1 VRRQVGP
8 HALLA
13 DRYISDKG
21 LKAAME
27 SDAAVAA
34 AAAMAEDSDMNVN
47 ELLGQY
53 LVSLRCSYAT
63 QFHEGLL
70 SALPYRQIIDA
81 LSVAVDH
88 VNDAK
93 GEMTNVVSEDQFE
106 WRQLEEMGF
115 LELPLWL
122 KCVSGVGCKRWTEEE
137 YARRVEIV
145 LAVMKAHEDT
155 RQEALAMLNV
165 LPSRFREILQASET
179 VKERAETRYADLRNG
194 DPEICRAVRTRQ
206 TCKLVLQRMRH
217 EFESLR
223 STGQIGDADV
233 GTYEVQFL
241 PPYTQAHIHTPRT
254 HALAFSQIVYVD
266 RYTTCHAFLI
276 HIPPTLCPLLLL
288 QGILFHKR
296 MHFRALPT
304 VSQALPAVQMPNFN
318 KNAANQAAF
327 SEPITHYA
335 QPMLSRVVTRNTT
348 FDSAR
353 TVSRDSSFNSDIGFG
368 MQQMQRP
375 FGAYLPQNAFGR
387 V

>member
-1 VRRQVGP
+1 VCRQVGP

-13 DRYISDKG
+13 DHYISDKG
-21 LKAAME
+21 LNAAME

-34 AAAMAEDSDMNVN
+34 SAAVAEDSDMNVN

-53 LVSLRCSYAT
+53 LVSLRCSYTT

-115 LELPLWL
+115 LELPLWF
-122 KCVSGVGCKRWTEEE
+122 KCVSGVVGKRWTGEE

-165 LPSRFREILQASET
+165 LPIRFREVLQASET
-179 VKERAETRYADLRNG
+179 VKERAETRYADLRNS

-233 GTYEVQFL
+233 GTYEVYF
-241 PPYTQAHIHTPRT
+241 PPRT
-254 HALAFSQIVYVD
+254 LNRTY
-266 RYTTCHAFLI
+266 I
-276 HIPPTLCPLLLL
+276 H
-288 QGILFHKR
+288 H
-296 MHFRALPT
+296 
-304 VSQALPAVQMPNFN
+304 
-318 KNAANQAAF
+318 
-327 SEPITHYA
+327 
-335 QPMLSRVVTRNTT
+335 
-348 FDSAR
+348 AR
-353 TVSRDSSFNSDIGFG
+353 THSLSHKSFMLTDTRHATRS
-368 MQQMQRP
+368 
-375 FGAYLPQNAFGR
+375 
-387 V
+387 

>member
-1 VRRQVGP
+1 
-8 HALLA
+8 
-13 DRYISDKG
+13 
-21 LKAAME
+21 ME

-34 AAAMAEDSDMNVN
+34 SAAVAEDSDMNVN

-53 LVSLRCSYAT
+53 LVSLRCSYTT

-115 LELPLWL
+115 LELPLWF
-122 KCVSGVGCKRWTEEE
+122 KCVSNVVGKRWTGEE

-165 LPSRFREILQASET
+165 LPIRFREVLQASET
-179 VKERAETRYADLRNG
+179 VKERAETRYADLRNS

-233 GTYEVQFL
+233 GTYEVYF
-241 PPYTQAHIHTPRT
+241 PPRT
-254 HALAFSQIVYVD
+254 FNRTY
-266 RYTTCHAFLI
+266 I
-276 HIPPTLCPLLLL
+276 H
-288 QGILFHKR
+288 H
-296 MHFRALPT
+296 
-304 VSQALPAVQMPNFN
+304 
-318 KNAANQAAF
+318 
-327 SEPITHYA
+327 
-335 QPMLSRVVTRNTT
+335 
-348 FDSAR
+348 AR
-353 TVSRDSSFNSDIGFG
+353 THSLSHKSFMLTDTRHATRS
-368 MQQMQRP
+368 
-375 FGAYLPQNAFGR
+375 
-387 V
+387 